1 MPEISRFLGIVI
13 KMYFDDHDP
22 PHIHAYYQNFKATFN
37 IRTGQM
43 IDGKFP
49 PKQAAYVTAWTLIHE
64 KELMANWKSLISG
77 KNATKVDP
85 LR

>member
-1 MPEISRFLGIVI
+1 MPEICRFFGVII
-13 KMYFDDHDP
+13 KMYYDDHAP
-22 PHIHAYYQNFKATFN
+22 PHLHAYYQGFMATFS

-49 PKQAAYVTAWTLIHE
+49 QKQAAFVTAWTLLHE
-64 KELMANWKSLISG
+64 KELMENWKSLISG
-77 KNATKVDP
+77 KEASKIDP